1 MSQTNKLFHVCHVM
15 FSNGITKP
23 EVARTLQELEEIIT
37 PTEEYD
43 ILNLIKELIEQ
54 GYVGKFEETKYFLLG
69 KGIIAVAAIFT

>member
-23 EVARTLQELEEIIT
+23 EKARTVQELEVIIT
-37 PTEEYD
+37 PAEDYD
-43 ILNLIKELIEQ
+43 VFVLIDELVDQ
-54 GYVGKFEETKYFLLG
+54 GYVGKFEDTKYFLLG

>member
-23 EVARTLQELEEIIT
+23 EVAKKLDELVALVK
-37 PTEEYD
+37 PSD
-43 ILNLIKELIEQ
+43 DFDLPKVMKDLIEQ
-54 GYVGKFEETKYFLLG
+54 GYVGQFESNYFLLG

>member
-23 EVARTLQELEEIIT
+23 EVANSVIELEEIIK
-37 PTEEYD
+37 PTDDFNVPE
-43 ILNLIKELIEQ
+43 IMQELLEQ
-54 GYVGKFEETKYFLLG
+54 GYVGQFEEKFFLLG

>member
-23 EVARTLQELEEIIT
+23 EVARTVQELETIIT
-37 PTEEYD
+37 PAEDYD
-43 ILNLIKELIEQ
+43 VSVLIGELVEQ
-54 GYVGKFEETKYFLLG
+54 GYVGKFEDTRYFLLG